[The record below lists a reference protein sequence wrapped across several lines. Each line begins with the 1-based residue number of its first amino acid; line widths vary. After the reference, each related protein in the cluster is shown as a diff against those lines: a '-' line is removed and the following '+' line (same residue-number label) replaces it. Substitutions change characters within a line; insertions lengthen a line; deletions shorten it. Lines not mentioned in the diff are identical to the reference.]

1 MLELAGIVV
10 MAILAASGV
19 SWTLAIVKLFSR
31 PKRPLIEWSPRRPVP
46 WALID
51 LVIVVAIYILA
62 AFLAGGALRNW
73 AGLQDITDETTLTLD
88 ERQWLVLANVAISL
102 AVVLFGVPAIVA
114 RTWATSR
121 DLGLVVREL
130 ASDLKLG
137 VIAFVMLAPP
147 VYLVQGI
154 LVQFWPSKHPLME
167 MFRGTPDVSFF
178 VVLFI
183 AAAVVAPLFE
193 EIVFRVLLQGFL
205 EKAISH
211 RGSVIELIIGG
222 RRVAPIEP
230 LPEDIV
236 FLDDAAAVVVEPA
249 GTMDPAPSN
258 PYAAPVASQPMT
270 AQIIGAAESASAS
283 LRGHLA
289 WLPIAISSIIF
300 ALLHWSHGPDWVPLL
315 FLAAGM
321 GYLYQ
326 RTHRI
331 LPSIVVHTLL
341 NSLSMWGLWLQVYK
355 LPKEGLGQ

>member
-10 MAILAASGV
+10 MGILAASGV
-19 SWTLAIVKLFSR
+19 SWTLAIVKFFSR
-31 PKRPLIEWSPRRPVP
+31 PKRPLIPWTSRRPVP

-51 LVIVVAIYILA
+51 LVIVVVIYILA
-62 AFLAGGALRNW
+62 AFCAGGVLRNW
-73 AGLQDITDETTLTLD
+73 AGLRDITDETKLTLD

-102 AVVLFGVPAIVA
+102 AVVLLGLPAIVA

-121 DLGLVVREL
+121 DLGLVVSEL
-130 ASDLKLG
+130 LSDLKLG

-147 VYLVQGI
+147 VYLIQGI

-205 EKAISH
+205 EKAFSH
-211 RGSVIELIIGG
+211 CRSLQELIFGG
-222 RRVAPIEP
+222 SGTTAEP
-230 LPEDIV
+230 LPPDVV
-236 FLDDAAAVVVEPA
+236 FLDGVPPPALESVAVVEPA
-249 GTMDPAPSN
+249 ASN
-258 PYAAPVASQPMT
+258 PYLASAAVSQPVT
-270 AQIIGAAESASAS
+270 AQLVGPSETSLAP
-283 LRGHLA
+283 LRGVYA
-289 WLPIAISSIIF
+289 WLPIIISSAIF

-341 NSLSMWGLWLQVYK
+341 NSLSMWGLWLQVYE
-355 LPKEGLGQ
+355 LPKEGLVP